1 MSTKPTPKFAYGK
14 WKFLF
19 LAAYFV
25 ILTTERAISLI
36 KCCFGDFRSFG
47 QLDYYMMMLT
57 IFAIFGSYIF
67 AVIRCTDVVKN
78 DNKKDIFSELSIA
91 AGILLLGGMVH
102 TGGSIPAM
110 QFIAYG
116 MILISMAIHTAQNV
130 KKSKNADRK
139 WLSFAYIVSYSM
151 AIPVV
156 YYSDIDLAY
165 LFIPIECV
173 VSAGMV
179 AMFTIMLTRF
189 YHGNGES
196 NFSLLP
202 FMIALFGDFTV
213 LFLRWEEKVNV
224 FVLIFLCVTTV
235 LWFAGNVMCIKKKE
249 TKQKPADHSKK

>member
-14 WKFLF
+14 WKFWF
-19 LAAYFV
+19 LAAYFA
-25 ILTTERAISLI
+25 ILTAERAISLAA
-36 KCCFGDFRSFG
+36 CFMGDLQKLD
-47 QLDYYMMMLT
+47 QLDYYMIMLT

-78 DNKKDIFSELSIA
+78 HKRKGIFSELSVS

-102 TGGSIPAM
+102 TVGSIPAM
-110 QFIAYG
+110 QFTAYG
-116 MILISMAIHTAQNV
+116 MILISMALHTAQNV

-139 WLSFAYIVSYSM
+139 WLSFAYTVSYSM

-156 YYSDIDLAY
+156 YHTNISLAN
-165 LFIPIECV
+165 LFIPVECV
-173 VSAGMV
+173 VSAVMT

-202 FMIALFGDFTV
+202 FLIALFGDFFV
-213 LFLRWEEKVNV
+213 LYLRWEEEVNV

-249 TKQKPADHSKK
+249 TGKKPADPPKK